1 MVFYIPDQPQTL
13 HMKPLKELG
22 SQVAEFLTCAVEA
35 FRIDPFSPDACHQLG
50 LQLPRGWV
58 VVCCFGALR
67 FERSSHIH
75 ISDFTCR
82 NSSKIQTGFE
92 TQKPLKKER
101 PQKMLAT
108 LGSSRDA
115 MLLPKPPKLETQD
128 PKPNEPLRRACMDSM
143 LHPAAWSSVRAF
155 RK

>member
-58 VVCCFGALR
+58 LVCLSRLQSFSGIWRVRIMVCYN
-67 FERSSHIH
+67 I
-75 ISDFTCR
+75 FT
-82 NSSKIQTGFE
+82 ITY
-92 TQKPLKKER
+92 
-101 PQKMLAT
+101 
-108 LGSSRDA
+108 
-115 MLLPKPPKLETQD
+115 
-128 PKPNEPLRRACMDSM
+128 
-143 LHPAAWSSVRAF
+143 
-155 RK
+155 